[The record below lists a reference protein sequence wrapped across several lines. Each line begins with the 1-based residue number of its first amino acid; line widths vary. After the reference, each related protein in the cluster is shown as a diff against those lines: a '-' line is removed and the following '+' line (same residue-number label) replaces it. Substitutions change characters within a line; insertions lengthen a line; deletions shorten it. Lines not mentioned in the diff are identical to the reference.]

1 MSFGL
6 DAFVKKYSWAF
17 TLLSIALCAS
27 FLGRAAASVLT
38 ATLLSGDGPQVAR
51 RAPSRSL
58 TTEAERAKDIE
69 FILRR
74 NIFCSSCAPINLTPD
89 KVEAAATGPLD
100 TTPVRS
106 SLNMT
111 LLATMV
117 APGDP
122 LWSMA
127 IIRDN
132 GDDKKPVNIYRRGDN
147 LPQGSARLAQ
157 VVDGRAYLVVGRRVE
172 YLDQGQ
178 GPPPPSPS
186 TTVVAAEP
194 MPGDPT
200 GLEKDVEKGVRCSG
214 SSCEVDK
221 SLIDKILSN
230 TTALATS
237 ARFVPSIKDGKP
249 NGFKLYAIRP
259 GSVFAKIGL
268 QNADLI
274 KGINGLD
281 MSTPDRALEAYTK
294 LKSASHLTVNVERR
308 GENVTLDYQ
317 IR

>member
-1 MSFGL
+1 M
-6 DAFVKKYSWAF
+6 DAFLKKYSWVLS
-17 TLLSIALCAS
+17 LLAIAVCAS
-27 FLGRAAASVLT
+27 FLGRAAASVMA
-38 ATLLSGDGPQVAR
+38 ATILSGDGPSVAR
-51 RAPSRSL
+51 RVADKVPSSEPERS
-58 TTEAERAKDIE
+58 KDIE
-69 FILRR
+69 YILRR
-74 NIFCSSCAPINLTPD
+74 NIFCSTCAPITLTPD
-89 KVEAAATGPLD
+89 KVEEAVSGPVD
-100 TTPVRS
+100 NNPVRS
-106 SLNMT
+106 GLNLS

-122 LWSMA
+122 MWSMA

-132 GDDKKPVNIYRRGDN
+132 QDDRKPVNIYRRGDT
-147 LPQGSARLAQ
+147 LPVGGARLAQ
-157 VVDGRAYLVVGRRVE
+157 VVDGRAYLLVGRRVE
-172 YLDQGQ
+172 YLEQGNA
-178 GPPPPSPS
+178 PPPPPPAA
-186 TTVVAAEP
+186 VVSAEP
-194 MPGDPT
+194 MPGDAT
-200 GLEKDVEKGVRCSG
+200 GLEKDIDKGVRCSG
-214 SSCEVDK
+214 SNCEVDR
-221 SLIDKILSN
+221 SLIDKILAN

>member
-6 DAFVKKYSWAF
+6 DGFVKKYSWVF

-38 ATLLSGDGPQVAR
+38 ATVLSGDGPQVAR
-51 RAPSRSL
+51 RAPSRGLS
-58 TTEAERAKDIE
+58 TETERSKDIE
-69 FILRR
+69 YVLRR

-106 SLNMT
+106 SLNLT

-122 LWSMA
+122 MWSMA

-157 VVDGRAYLVVGRRVE
+157 VIDGRAYLVVGRRVE

-178 GPPPPSPS
+178 GPPPPPPAS
-186 TTVVAAEP
+186 TVVAAEP

-200 GLEKDVEKGVRCSG
+200 GLEKDVEKGVRCTG

>member
-38 ATLLSGDGPQVAR
+38 ATLLSGEGPQASR

-58 TTEAERAKDIE
+58 STEPDRGKDIE
-69 FILRR
+69 YVLRR
-74 NIFCSSCAPINLTPD
+74 NIFCSTCAPISLTPD
-89 KVEAAATGPLD
+89 KVEAAATGPVD
-100 TTPVRS
+100 STPVRS
-106 SLNMT
+106 NLNLT

-122 LWSMA
+122 MWSMA

-157 VVDGRAYLVVGRRVE
+157 VVDGRAYLLVGRRIE

-178 GPPPPSPS
+178 GPPPPPPS
-186 TTVVAAEP
+186 STVIAAEP

-200 GLEKDVEKGVRCSG
+200 GLEKDVEKGVRCTG
-214 SSCEVDK
+214 ASCEVDK

>member
-1 MSFGL
+1 M

-17 TLLSIALCAS
+17 TLLAIAVCAS

-38 ATLLSGDGPQVAR
+38 ATLLSGDGPTVSRRSPDPAPIADAAR
-51 RAPSRSL
+51 G
-58 TTEAERAKDIE
+58 KDIE
-69 FILRR
+69 YILRR
-74 NIFCSSCAPINLTPD
+74 NIFCSGCAPINLTPD
-89 KVEAAATGPLD
+89 KVEEAATGPVD

-106 SLNMT
+106 SLNLT

-132 GDDKKPVNIYRRGDN
+132 GDDKKGVRIYRRGDT
-147 LPQGSARLAQ
+147 LPQGNARLAQ
-157 VVDGRAYLVVGRRVE
+157 VVDGRAYLVAGRRVE

-178 GPPPPSPS
+178 GPPPPPS
-186 TTVVAAEP
+186 TTIVAAEP

-237 ARFVPSIKDGKP
+237 ARFVPSIKEGKP

-274 KGINGLD
+274 KAINGLD

-294 LKSASHLTVNVERR
+294 LKSASHLTVQVERR

>member
-38 ATLLSGDGPQVAR
+38 ATILSGDGPQVAR

-58 TTEAERAKDIE
+58 STEAERSKDIE
-69 FILRR
+69 YVLRR
-74 NIFCSSCAPINLTPD
+74 NIFCSSCAPISLTPD

-100 TTPVRS
+100 SNPVRS
-106 SLNMT
+106 NLNLT

-122 LWSMA
+122 MWSMA

-132 GDDKKPVNIYRRGDN
+132 GDDKKAVNIYRRGDN

-178 GPPPPSPS
+178 GPPPPPPS
-186 TTVVAAEP
+186 TTVVSAEP